1 MGLGKNTSL
10 GKKKKRGI
18 TTKAM
23 ELLSNTVKLLQ

>member
-10 GKKKKRGI
+10 GKKKRGI